1 MNLTTVDAASHEE
14 LDLLRAS
21 VQRLLERAGGLK
33 RARADR
39 GRPDAWDGAVM
50 RDLADAGV
58 LGVDASEEVGGLG
71 MGLTA
76 AGVIAEEIGRV
87 LAPEPVT
94 ATVGLGVGLLQR
106 LCPDNA
112 ILGKVMAGNVAVA
125 VGWQERGPRGEYETG
140 DCRHDGGKLTGA
152 KAWMVGAGNADILLV
167 VATGANGPVLAAVA
181 PDADGVTLLARR
193 QCDGSALHDATFAA
207 ARAEIL
213 AEGGAV
219 SQALAAAVAD
229 TTALAA
235 AELVGVSSA
244 ALEITLEFLR
254 VREQFGQPIGRFQV
268 LQHRAVDMHI
278 DNEVARAA
286 VRQALERIEGAAD
299 PGVRAREAS
308 RAKARACVAARKV
321 TREAIQMHG
330 AVGYT
335 DEFDIGLFLNRAIV
349 LSAWL
354 GDASEHRRRWLE
366 ATEAREHNR

>member
-1 MNLTTVDAASHEE
+1 MSVTTLEGASHQE
-14 LDLLRAS
+14 LDLLRDS

-33 RARADR
+33 RARGQR
-39 GRPDAWDGAVM
+39 GKPEGWDGAVM
-50 RDLADAGV
+50 RDLAEAGV
-58 LGVDASEEVGGLG
+58 LGVAASQDVGGLG
-71 MGLTA
+71 MGLSA

-94 ATVGLGVGLLQR
+94 ATIGLGVGLLQR
-106 LCPDNA
+106 LCPDSEMV
-112 ILGKVMAGNVAVA
+112 GKVMAGEVAVA
-125 VGWQERGPRGEYETG
+125 VGWQERGPRGAGEME
-140 DCRHDGGKLTGA
+140 CRHTDGKVTGA
-152 KAWMVGAGNADILLV
+152 KAWIVGAGKADSLLL
-167 VATGANGPVLAAVA
+167 VATGAKGPVLAAVA
-181 PDADGVTLLARR
+181 PDSDGVTLQARR
-193 QCDGSALHDATFAA
+193 QCDGSSLHDASFAA
-207 ARAEIL
+207 APAEVL

-219 SQALAAAVAD
+219 SQALAEAVAE

-244 ALEITLEFLR
+244 ALELTLDFLR
-254 VREQFGQPIGRFQV
+254 VREQFGQPIGRFQA

-278 DNEVARAA
+278 DTEVARAA
-286 VRQALERIEGAAD
+286 VRQALERIEETGDA
-299 PGVRAREAS
+299 GVRAREAS

-354 GDASEHRRRWLE
+354 GDAPEHRRRWLE
-366 ATEAREHNR
+366 ATEAGELNR

>member
-1 MNLTTVDAASHEE
+1 MSETTVDAASQEE

-21 VQRLLERAGGLK
+21 VQRLFERAGGLK
-33 RARADR
+33 RARANR
-39 GRPDAWDGAVM
+39 GRPDGWDGAVM

-58 LGVDASEEVGGLG
+58 LGVAASQDVGGLG
-71 MGLTA
+71 MGLSA

-94 ATVGLGVGLLQR
+94 ATIGLGVGLLQR
-106 LCPDNA
+106 LCPDSVM
-112 ILGKVMAGNVAVA
+112 LGEVMTGSIAVA
-125 VGWQERGPRGEYETG
+125 VGWQERGPRGVHETG
-140 DCRHDGGKLTGA
+140 ECRCDGGKLTGA

-167 VATGANGPVLAAVA
+167 VATGAKGPVLAAVA
-181 PDADGVTLLARR
+181 PDSDGVTLQALR
-193 QCDGSALHDATFAA
+193 QCDGTTLHEATFAA
-207 ARAEIL
+207 VPADIL
-213 AEGGAV
+213 AEGAAV
-219 SQALAAAVAD
+219 SQAIAEAVAE

-244 ALEITLEFLR
+244 ALEMTLEFLR
-254 VREQFGQPIGRFQV
+254 VREQFGQPIGRFQA

-278 DNEVARAA
+278 DTEVARAA
-286 VRQALERIEGAAD
+286 VRQALERIEETAD
-299 PGVRAREAS
+299 AGVRAREAS

-366 ATEAREHNR
+366 ATEAGEHNR